1 MTFSRGGLMVVIPGG
16 AGFIGSNLIHYW
28 MNATTDAVI
37 NIDNLTY
44 AGNIQNLAELIGNQ
58 RYTFLRSDI
67 GNIQTIYH
75 VLRKYRPTAIINL
88 AAESHVDR
96 SIHDPDTFIQTNV
109 VGTLRI
115 LKTVHSHWSVL
126 TGSERD
132 EFRFLHVSPYKVSGS
147 LETDAP
153 PVRETTPHAPSS
165 PYA

>member
-1 MTFSRGGLMVVIPGG
+1 MVLITGG

-67 GNIQTIYH
+67 GNIQTIYQ

-96 SIHDPDTFIQTNV
+96 SIHDPDTFIQTNI
-109 VGTLRI
+109 VGTLRL
-115 LKTVHSHWSVL
+115 LKIAHSYWSAIN
-126 TGSERD
+126 GREKD
-132 EFRFLHVSPYKVSGS
+132 HFRCLHAASHEAYGFL
-147 LETDAP
+147 EA
-153 PVRETTPHAPSS
+153 
-165 PYA
+165 